1 MGRSEQFVWV
11 EILSS
16 YGEIRK
22 LYATSDEKLQWWVWK
37 VGVTKLVVKANFM
50 PLQKQ
55 QFWRIWLGPWGRIAA
70 RLQHGTPQQRGLRGL
85 WLRP

>member
-11 EILSS
+11 EVLSS

-22 LYATSDEKLQWWVWK
+22 LYATSDEKLQWRVWK
-37 VGVTKLVVKANFM
+37 VGVTKLAVKAHFM

-55 QFWRIWLGPWGRIAA
+55 QFWAIVEWLSTIYKATATHVWWANVYV
-70 RLQHGTPQQRGLRGL
+70 
-85 WLRP
+85 